1 MQRRVQLMQSLG
13 WHACAGFEMDND
25 SEKWVSGSM
34 TSWPCDAL
42 VIYESD
48 ALKLYL
54 GGIASALRVDET
66 DDPDLE
72 LVISVNKDDQLQRG
86 CPHSWKTFFEERG
99 LAILRY
105 GGFDKGGLG
114 VVWQYL
120 EKIQEC
126 LTIWSALVREFEVW
140 RPARASA
147 AGQVVVLLHCFGG
160 VNRSSAAALCL
171 IRALDSELVP
181 VCFCPG
187 RHGNANHCLAALAA
201 GAGSIG
207 VTFP

>member
-13 WHACAGFEMDND
+13 WHAHTGFEMDND

-34 TSWPCDAL
+34 TSWPCDGL

-48 ALKLYL
+48 ALKFYL
-54 GGIASALRVDET
+54 GGIASALRVDEI

-72 LVISVNKDDQLQRG
+72 LVITVNKDDQLQRG

-99 LAILRY
+99 LANLRY

-126 LTIWSALVREFEVW
+126 LTIWSAFVHEFEVW

-147 AGQVVVLLHCFGG
+147 AGQVVVLVHCLPLLCGGSLFDQGTRWMHFGG
-160 VNRSSAAALCL
+160 GLGGFGVRAQASRASVAESGLLFA
-171 IRALDSELVP
+171 RALV
-181 VCFCPG
+181 
-187 RHGNANHCLAALAA
+187 
-201 GAGSIG
+201 I
-207 VTFP
+207 